1 MAQDIYKNWCC
12 KFMEVKN
19 GILECVC
26 FVWLKINEKGRE
38 MIRH

>member
-19 GILECVC
+19 GILECVR